1 MALADLAIQLY
12 CTVLN
17 INQNIAKHNEKTVKK
32 RYRKAKT
39 FSKLPNKKYEL
50 SRKQNH
56 LSVTNRSKILEHKVE
71 ADKAVSANP
80 ILVCRIGQP
89 ISVASISAL
98 CAQDGPVELVCR
110 LEMQLKCPSASPEFF
125 NTTSFDVCYVFST
138 SIFFVAVFHAVK
150 DCNRH

>member
-1 MALADLAIQLY
+1 MRKQL
-12 CTVLN
+12 
-17 INQNIAKHNEKTVKK
+17 KK

-39 FSKLPNKKYEL
+39 FSKLPNKKYKL

-56 LSVTNRSKILEHKVE
+56 LSVTNKSKILGHKVE

-110 LEMQLKCPSASPEFF
+110 LEM
-125 NTTSFDVCYVFST
+125 
-138 SIFFVAVFHAVK
+138 
-150 DCNRH
+150 